1 MGDVYKRQDSVYERI
16 NYQGKPMSDEDQ
28 VIIVDD
34 DGKEQPYGIE
44 GEIPV
49 SYTHLTVMIWKY
61 STTTTV

>member
-1 MGDVYKRQDSVYERI
+1 MSLSTWKDSVYERI

-44 GEIPV
+44 GEILV
-49 SYTHLTVMIWKY
+49 K
-61 STTTTV
+61 